1 MKKRKE
7 VQAVIRSPEGYLTVR
22 KNNGEWRLLKGG
34 VETGEELIEAL
45 KREIKEET
53 GIEGVEV
60 YGKAYSYR
68 FKAGGFEHIVSS
80 FLVMT
85 EETDVDLQ
93 EEELMDFEW
102 LEKKDLMGRVSFD
115 NEREA
120 VLEAISL
127 IE

>member
-68 FKAGGFEHIVSS
+68 WKSV
-80 FLVMT
+80 V
-85 EETDVDLQ
+85 
-93 EEELMDFEW
+93 
-102 LEKKDLMGRVSFD
+102 
-115 NEREA
+115 
-120 VLEAISL
+120 
-127 IE
+127 